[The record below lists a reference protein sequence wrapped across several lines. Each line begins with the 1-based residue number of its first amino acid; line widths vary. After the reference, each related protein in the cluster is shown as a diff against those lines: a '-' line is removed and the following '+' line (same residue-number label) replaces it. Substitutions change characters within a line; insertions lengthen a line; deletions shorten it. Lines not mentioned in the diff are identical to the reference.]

1 MGVGPDPINMLLV
14 GTIVVVVLALAWD
27 VADQHL
33 APLLKRYR
41 TRLGARQVRSRAYLP
56 LFGGVILAGLMH
68 LPLVSTYLVFVG
80 LLLTWRGMRRADKER
95 ARIAPSQIFQLV
107 LAFRSMYLLRPSVFL
122 TLDTVRDKVD
132 EPLRD
137 LVGIMV
143 QTYNATGSPERAF
156 AELRAR
162 TDNVYLIQFAHILEM
177 SEAAPADAVVRA
189 LDSIVERLRTHDAL
203 HRESRV
209 SLTTIT
215 GQTSFM
221 HGVALLSVVLVAS
234 IPMLRA
240 PYASVDGQI
249 IFVAVLTVMLGAS
262 YYIGRTIDKLAEHIS

>member
-14 GTIVVVVLALAWD
+14 GTVVVIVLALTWD

-33 APLLKRYR
+33 EPLLRRYR
-41 TRLGARQVRSRAYLP
+41 PRLVARQVRSRAFLP

-68 LPLVSTYLVFVG
+68 LPVISTYLVFVG
-80 LLLTWRGMRRADKER
+80 LLLTWRGMRRADRER

-162 TDNVYLIQFAHILEM
+162 TDNVYLIQFTHILEM
-177 SEAAPADAVVRA
+177 SEAARADAVVRA

-215 GQTSFM
+215 AQTSFM

-240 PYASVDGQI
+240 PYASVGGQI
-249 IFVAVLTVMLGAS
+249 IFVAVLTVMLAAS
-262 YYIGRTIDKLAEHIS
+262 YYIGRTIDKLAERIS